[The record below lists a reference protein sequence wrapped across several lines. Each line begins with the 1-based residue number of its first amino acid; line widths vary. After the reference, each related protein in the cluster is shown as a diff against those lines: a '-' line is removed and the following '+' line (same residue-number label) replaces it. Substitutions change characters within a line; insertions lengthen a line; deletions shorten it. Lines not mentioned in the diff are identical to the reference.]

1 MSWFYLV
8 IAGAFEVVWATAL
21 KYSNGFTRFYPSI
34 ITVLGMIISFYFLS
48 IATKILPMGT
58 AYAIW
63 TGIGALGS
71 IIIGIL
77 LFKEPCNLTRI
88 FFLLLI
94 LIGIIGLKI
103 TSINH

>member
-48 IATKILPMGT
+48 IATKVLPMGT

-77 LFKEPCNLTRI
+77 LFKEPCSLTRV

>member
-1 MSWFYLV
+1 MSWFYLTV
-8 IAGAFEVVWATAL
+8 AGIFEVIWATAL
-21 KYSNGFTRFYPSI
+21 KYSDGFTRLYPSI
-34 ITVLGMIISFYFLS
+34 ITVIGMIISFYLLS
-48 IATKILPMGT
+48 IATKTLPMGT

-94 LIGIIGLKI
+94 LVGIVGLKI
-103 TSINH
+103 TSTSH